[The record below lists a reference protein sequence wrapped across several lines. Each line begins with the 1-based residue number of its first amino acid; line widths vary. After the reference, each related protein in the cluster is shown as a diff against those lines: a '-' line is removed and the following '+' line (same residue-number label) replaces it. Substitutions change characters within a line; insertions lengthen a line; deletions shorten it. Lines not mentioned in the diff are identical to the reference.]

1 MKLHRVA
8 QYLVV
13 VAGLSL
19 AAAAPA
25 ADKKKSAAPMDEK
38 AAMEAMQAAS
48 SPGEAHKKMEPLAGT
63 FSVKAKAW
71 MDPSKPPE
79 LSEATTERKWIFG
92 GRYLDENYQGSFMG
106 QPFTGKGTYG
116 YDNVTKRYFS
126 TWIDSMSTSTSTST
140 GALEGKVIKYKGSM
154 SDPVSGKVVPSIMNL
169 TITDNDHHT
178 LEMWGPG
185 PDGKN
190 VKWMELVY
198 SRVK

>member
-13 VAGLSL
+13 VTGLSL
-19 AAAAPA
+19 AIAAPA
-25 ADKKKSAAPMDEK
+25 AEKKKMDEK

-48 SPGEAHKKMEPLAGT
+48 NPGEAQKKLEPLAGN
-63 FSVKAKAW
+63 FSVKVKSW

-79 LSEATTERKWIFG
+79 LSDATTERKWIFG

-106 QPFTGKGTYG
+106 QPFSGKGTQG
-116 YDNVTKRYFS
+116 YDNVTKHYYS
-126 TWIDSMSTSTSTST
+126 TWIDSMSTGTTTSV
-140 GALEGKVIKYKGSM
+140 GMLEGKVFKYKGMM
-154 SDPVSGKVVPSIMNL
+154 SDPASGKQVPYTMNV
-169 TITDNDHHT
+169 TIADNDHHT

-190 VKWMELVY
+190 VKWMEMAFT
-198 SRVK
+198 RTK